1 MIGSTDRK
9 VVVTEK
15 KAKNRVNLEKEE
27 KAKNHVKIKEEQKD
41 VNCGEI
47 APHAIIEKYYL
58 V

>member
-15 KAKNRVNLEKEE
+15 KAKNRVNLEKEKNQE

-41 VNCGEI
+41 VNNGVLSPCD
-47 APHAIIEKYYL
+47 AY
-58 V
+58 